1 MGFGDFLKN
10 VATAAI
16 EGAEKLGE
24 KNLEYQGKW
33 SEYYSRC
40 NDEQLKREWKSSYS
54 YSLENINRRAC
65 LLQEMRNRGLIDYK
79 GGNE

>member
-24 KNLEYQGKW
+24 KNLEYQEKW

-40 NDEQLKREWKSSYS
+40 NDEQLKREWKRSFGN
-54 YSLENINRRAC
+54 SLEDINRRAC
-65 LLQEMRNRGLIDYK
+65 LAQEMRDRGLI
-79 GGNE
+79 G

>member
-24 KNLEYQGKW
+24 KILSIRKNGVITTQDVMT
-33 SEYYSRC
+33 S
-40 NDEQLKREWKSSYS
+40 N
-54 YSLENINRRAC
+54 
-65 LLQEMRNRGLIDYK
+65 
-79 GGNE
+79 